1 MSIKNKF
8 ATAVATASLL
18 AGIFG
23 SAFVPSALAAA
34 GRPGDPDPAPKASL
48 TTVTEDNSLKIM
60 EGATN
65 KFGFLSDVSDQ
76 ITADNDVS
84 IEFGIHSA
92 GGADLTTADLKAV
105 SSNSGV
111 QVAWAYTD
119 AGAAD
124 TCDDIDG
131 DGADDDGVDNAG
143 DDAFKTTDIVLEAP
157 DLAAAGQYL
166 LCLAGATTTSAA
178 TSTVTIYAAAAGTE
192 EWVLLK
198 TLTVTAIGP
207 IDSLE
212 LSIAD
217 DYRYVAEGNSAV
229 NEWLTVI
236 GKDSNGTIINGDT
249 DTISSGFDL
258 VNTITEWEDNPLH
271 NDEDTA
277 IAFFSGASGVNNAD
291 GGSTLYDLEANT
303 CLDDADDDYDDAGS
317 SFSLKIANAAQ
328 TVVSNAIT
336 ITCTRGSDGAI
347 ITAVGGEA
355 STGSQ
360 VYDDGAD
367 GDNEYSF
374 YATVTDEDGRPLGD
388 GAATQDYVW
397 SLDFSV
403 TNGVSDEFVD
413 NGTQV
418 ALGGEVE
425 LGKFDNTDGAG
436 NNENPD
442 FGRLGRHTMT
452 ITAADSD
459 IGAADNV
466 EAEFTV
472 IYVATGADDVS
483 ISRTR
488 NAAKTRATITADM
501 GEGNAFER
509 IEFYVELANGTV
521 KTYTRRANANGVA
534 TLVQVRRT
542 TTVYVYADVEDG
554 GSPTDVLK
562 VVFK

>member
-1 MSIKNKF
+1 
-8 ATAVATASLL
+8 LL

-23 SAFVPSALAAA
+23 SAFVPSALAA
-34 GRPGDPDPAPKASL
+34 GRPADADPAPKASL
-48 TTVTEDNSLKIM
+48 TTVTEDASSQIM

-65 KFGFLSDVSDQ
+65 KFGFLSDDSDQ
-76 ITADNDVS
+76 ITADVDVS
-84 IEFGIHSA
+84 IVFGINSA
-92 GGADLTTADLKAV
+92 GGANLTSADLKAV

-111 QVAWAYTD
+111 LVAWGYD
-119 AGAAD
+119 DDGVED

-131 DGADDDGVDNAG
+131 DGADDDGTDNAG

-157 DLAAAGQYL
+157 DLGAAAGDYM

-198 TLTVTAIGP
+198 TLTVTAIGS
-207 IDSLE
+207 IASLE
-212 LSIAD
+212 LSITD
-217 DYRYVAEGNSAV
+217 GYKYVAEDNDAV

-236 GKDSNGTIINGDT
+236 GKDSNGTIINGDEE
-249 DTISSGFDL
+249 TISSGFDL
-258 VNTITEWEDNPLH
+258 VGTITEWEDNPLH

-277 IAFFSGASGVNNAD
+277 IAFFSGASDVNNAD

-303 CLDDADDDYDDAGS
+303 CLNDADDDYDDAGS

-336 ITCTRGSDGAI
+336 ITCTRDSDGAI
-347 ITAVGGEA
+347 VTAVRGEA

-360 VYDDGAD
+360 VYDDGAT

-388 GAATQDYVW
+388 GAASQDYVW

-403 TNGVSDEFVD
+403 TNGVSAEFVD
-413 NGTQV
+413 NGTEV

-425 LGKFDNTDGAG
+425 LGYFDNSDGAG
-436 NNENPD
+436 NDENPD
-442 FGRLGRHTMT
+442 FGRLGRHSMT

-459 IGAADNV
+459 IAAADNV

-472 IYVATGADDVS
+472 TYVATGADDTS
-483 ISRTR
+483 ISSTR

-509 IEFYVELANGTV
+509 IEFYVELANGNV

-542 TTVYVYADVEDG
+542 TTVYVYADVEAG